1 MSMLEELHFFLGL
14 EVKQLPKGIFI
25 GQSKY
30 ISDMFKKVN
39 FHEMTISPT
48 PMSINIS
55 LHADLDGQSFDQTLY
70 RSLIGSLM
78 YLTASRPDIMFAVCL
93 CARFQANPRY
103 SHYKAVMRI
112 LSYLKGT
119 PNLGLWYPFGTGF
132 NLTAFTDADHGGDQV
147 NRKITSGGLQ
157 FLGHK
162 LVSRSSR
169 KQNCISL
176 STAESE
182 YIAAASCCS
191 QVLWMQSQLLDYG
204 VRFHKI
210 PIYCNSQSAIAI
222 SIILFTTLETNTLTF
237 AITLLK
243 SC

>member
-14 EVKQLPKGIFI
+14 EVKQLPTGIFI

-30 ISDMFKKVN
+30 ISDMFKKFN
-39 FHEMTISPT
+39 FPEMKTSST

-70 RSLIGSLM
+70 RSLISSLM
-78 YLTASRPDIMFAVCL
+78 YLTASRPDIMFAVCM

-103 SHYKAVMRI
+103 SHYKVVMRI
-112 LSYLKGT
+112 FSYLKGT
-119 PNLGLWYPFGTGF
+119 PNLELWYPFGTGF
-132 NLTAFTDADHGGDQV
+132 NLTAFTDADHAGDQV
-147 NRKITSGGLQ
+147 NRKSTSGGLQ

-162 LVSRSSR
+162 LVSWCSR
-169 KQNCISL
+169 KQNYISL

-191 QVLWMQSQLLDYG
+191 
-204 VRFHKI
+204 
-210 PIYCNSQSAIAI
+210 
-222 SIILFTTLETNTLTF
+222 
-237 AITLLK
+237 
-243 SC
+243 